1 MGQPSLP
8 LMSSQ
13 MMYSCNYIDYIWVSF
28 VCSCNLLFIK
38 TSQYKSENFWNLWYW
53 LGVWKSYHFKS
64 LQAPLIVN
72 NSPRII
78 SSDPCA
84 IVRFSYTM
92 SQGRSQC
99 VNVVPG
105 AQCLFVTLC
114 LTLQCYFVPWDLSPL
129 PPPRWCLW
137 ESPSNSQYH
146 SKPSTLGSAHL
157 LNTLRVCGNL
167 PSWER

>member
-64 LQAPLIVN
+64 LQAPLNVN
-72 NSPRII
+72 NSPGII

-105 AQCLFVTLC
+105 AQCVTLC
-114 LTLQCYFVPWDLSPL
+114 LGTCPHSHHHGGVFGKALLTVSTTQSPAPLAL
-129 PPPRWCLW
+129 PTYW
-137 ESPSNSQYH
+137 
-146 SKPSTLGSAHL
+146 THL
-157 LNTLRVCGNL
+157 EYVATCPAGRGNREVHNT
-167 PSWER
+167 